1 MGKIKY
7 VKCPRCDLNYMDSR
21 QEYCDFCK
29 AELGMKSN
37 LVIEDEDE
45 DVGLDEELTKLCP
58 ICKRVYIGID
68 EDMCDACAAAKGE
81 DAIDEND
88 EEWRN
93 YMDDDPDE
101 YVEEKIEIP
110 LDELQDE
117 EEEEEEEEEEVAP
130 VDDFEDDFDYSGDPD
145 DYDEDDD
152 DDYDDDDDDD
162 YDEDEDEDKKPR
174 RKSTRK

>member
-37 LVIEDEDE
+37 LVIEDDDE

>member
-145 DYDEDDD
+145 DYDEDDE
-152 DDYDDDDDDD
+152 DDYDDDEDDD

>member
-37 LVIEDEDE
+37 LVIEDDDE

-110 LDELQDE
+110 LDELQE

-152 DDYDDDDDDD
+152 DDYDDDEDDD
-162 YDEDEDEDKKPR
+162 YDDDEDEDKKPR

>member
-130 VDDFEDDFDYSGDPD
+130 VDDVEDDFDYSGDPD

-152 DDYDDDDDDD
+152 DDYDDDEDDD
-162 YDEDEDEDKKPR
+162 YDDDEDEDKKPR